1 MVNYSI
7 TPSLLPN
14 EGTMFIDHEA
24 AGRSGKRI
32 RGGKYQGLGGNLRNV
47 VYVALRYQLFALLLP
62 VQYVGFQDR
71 NLSFL

>member
-24 AGRSGKRI
+24 TERSGHMSH
-32 RGGKYQGLGGNLRNV
+32 
-47 VYVALRYQLFALLLP
+47 ALVEYKK
-62 VQYVGFQDR
+62 GHIK
-71 NLSFL
+71 S